1 MMVSADRSPDGLGYR
16 SQTGVRPIDAVRY
29 RQPTLLETYQNTDI
43 GLLMYRTC
51 SYGTV
56 GTLTSA
62 ERSSGEPD
70 LMFISRG
77 AGLPVQGKVAGK
89 SFELKP
95 NFAERVTFVP
105 ADADSFVEFG
115 VSARATTLIFP
126 RGFLQN
132 LVTDTGQRD
141 LAPILYQSDQRLMQM
156 FRVVEAEMA
165 APGLA
170 SRLLI
175 ESAIRMIA
183 ILLARL
189 DPSQDPAAVQRI
201 TLTPARLSRVLDFI
215 DAHLADDVGLT
226 ALAEVAGLSPFHFA
240 RVFRQQTGISP
251 YQHVIRRRVEQATRL
266 LSGGALPIAE
276 VARICGFSSQSHF
289 TAAFTRAVGVSPA
302 RFRAGTSLH

>member
-29 RQPTLLETYQNTDI
+29 RQPTLLETHHDTGT

-62 ERSSGEPD
+62 ERNSGEPD

-77 AGLPVQGKVAGK
+77 AGMPVRGKVAGTP
-89 SFELKP
+89 FELKP

-126 RGFLQN
+126 RGFLQS
-132 LVTDTGQRD
+132 LVTDAAHND
-141 LAPILYQSDQRLMQM
+141 FAPILYQSDVRLMQM
-156 FRVVEAEMA
+156 FRIVETEMA
-165 APGLA
+165 TPGLA

-175 ESAIRMIA
+175 ESAVRMIA

-189 DPSQDPAAVQRI
+189 DPLQNPAQEERI
-201 TLTPARLSRVLDFI
+201 SLTPARLSRVLDFI
-215 DAHLADDVGLT
+215 EAHLAEDVGLT

-251 YQHVIRRRVEQATRL
+251 YQHVIRRRVERATRL
-266 LSGGALPIAE
+266 LAEGALPIAE
-276 VARICGFSSQSHF
+276 VARLCGFSSQSHF
-289 TAAFTRAVGVSPA
+289 TAAFTRATGVTPG
-302 RFRAGTSLH
+302 RFRREAH